1 MLGFSRV
8 AISIF
13 FLPYDFFE
21 KMFQNRPKIEENG
34 KETLLVPALQSMG
47 APSGTLRWYVAWNRN
62 RTARTMVSI
71 PSKC

>member
-47 APSGTLRWYVAWNRN
+47 APSGTLR
-62 RTARTMVSI
+62 
-71 PSKC
+71 